1 MDSRRIAMIALAVA
15 AVGAG
20 GAVLLTSRG
29 RAAIKEARVLR
40 AEMALITQV
49 RDDTGKQ
56 AAELKAALE
65 QSAAALTQ
73 AQAELEAAKRANI
86 DLGNKL
92 TGYSEELVRK
102 QSELRQVSET
112 QQQLLDQLRRE
123 VDDHKVTIAH
133 LGNSVS
139 VTLVGQMLFGSGQA
153 GLTAEG
159 IEVLTRVGAVINQAS
174 GRNIR
179 VVGHTDNRPISAARR
194 GLYPT
199 NWELSTYRAS
209 AVVRFLVDT
218 VGIAPERC
226 EAVGMGEFQ
235 PVATNETSAGRLQ
248 NRRLEILLAP
258 PLPKAEPLAA
268 PTPSP

>member
-123 VDDHKVTIAH
+123 VDDHR
-133 LGNSVS
+133 S
-139 VTLVGQMLFGSGQA
+139 
-153 GLTAEG
+153 
-159 IEVLTRVGAVINQAS
+159 
-174 GRNIR
+174 
-179 VVGHTDNRPISAARR
+179 
-194 GLYPT
+194 
-199 NWELSTYRAS
+199 
-209 AVVRFLVDT
+209 
-218 VGIAPERC
+218 
-226 EAVGMGEFQ
+226 
-235 PVATNETSAGRLQ
+235 
-248 NRRLEILLAP
+248 
-258 PLPKAEPLAA
+258 
-268 PTPSP
+268 PSPILATRCRSPWLARCCSVPVRLG